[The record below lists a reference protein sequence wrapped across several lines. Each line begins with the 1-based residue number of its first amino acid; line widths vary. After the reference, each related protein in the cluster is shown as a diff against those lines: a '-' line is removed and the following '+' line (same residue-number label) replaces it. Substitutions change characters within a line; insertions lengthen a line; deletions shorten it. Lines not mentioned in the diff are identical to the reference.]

1 MSNISEG
8 VGALLARMESD
19 PNEFINID
27 WDPVAQYG
35 WDVEPFNDTR
45 WGNLMRV
52 VFTSGNEMLFTEED
66 KAAIKEAYTK
76 LLRERMGESIVKELV
91 AGERLKELQERAE
104 YREKQLNLPYMPAL
118 TTTTAQRSL
127 LNTAQINTYSGQQRA
142 ILNQAQVKATIDRQA
157 FKEAYEE
164 YKKEQSK

>member
-52 VFTSGNEMLFTEED
+52 VFTSGNELLFTEED

-118 TTTTAQRSL
+118 TTNTAQRSL
-127 LNTAQINTYSGQQRA
+127 LNTAQINA
-142 ILNQAQVKATIDRQA
+142 HNAVLNAPQIQATIDREA
-157 FKEAYEE
+157 FKRAYEE